1 MLDTTI
7 VLDLVRNPQGKV
19 CDKVL
24 ELGSDAMCISII
36 TAAELRYG
44 CAKQRSGKLLRQVEA
59 IMEGLDI
66 LPLQVPADA
75 IYGKI
80 RAELAAE
87 VTAMSANDLLVAAHV
102 TMLDAVLVTARP
114 AKFLSISGLR
124 LENWLA

>member
-1 MLDTTI
+1 MG
-7 VLDLVRNPQGKV
+7 RFSKV

-102 TMLDAVLVTARP
+102 TMLDAVLVTACP